1 MDTTLQDF
9 SCQVWIHDPQEDTTV
24 SGWIYDMED
33 HQALKEAIA
42 YWESLGL
49 EVSRVEVEGT
59 QVDIQS
65 LQSGR

>member
-33 HQALKEAIA
+33 YQALKEAIA

-49 EVSRVEVEGT
+49 EVSRLEVEGEE
-59 QVDIQS
+59 VA
-65 LQSGR
+65 LQTLSGR